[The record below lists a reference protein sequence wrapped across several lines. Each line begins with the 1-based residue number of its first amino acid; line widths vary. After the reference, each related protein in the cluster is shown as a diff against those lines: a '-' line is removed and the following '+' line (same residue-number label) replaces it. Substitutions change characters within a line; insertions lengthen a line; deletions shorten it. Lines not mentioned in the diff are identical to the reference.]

1 MRFFFTTI
9 LILFFHS
16 IGYSQWISQ
25 NSGTSE
31 SFQDVEFIN
40 QFTGWATGYG
50 TILKTTNGGNNWFQ
64 QSHPSSDK
72 SLHSIHPVDENIL
85 YCVGWF
91 ETILKTTNGGENWI
105 ALRNGPFG
113 EGSSYFA
120 CYFIDE
126 NIGWVAGTGYKVWK
140 TTDGGQTFDS
150 IFISVNFIQ
159 DMYFKNPSEGL
170 LSGYGGQVRKTT
182 DSGLNWLGV
191 NINLN
196 GSLCDFEKITVIN
209 NQLSW
214 IVGNDGRVFYSADFG
229 SNWELRD
236 TIHNTGQAQIY
247 CVRFSSQNIGW
258 AGGSYGNLWKSTNG
272 GLSWLQEQTNGD
284 QRFFGSMWFYN
295 DSIGWG
301 VGGAGKIFHTT
312 TGGQTLVNI
321 SSSNQSIVNSYEL
334 YQNYP
339 NPFNPK
345 TNIKFDVIGFNT
357 HIQLKIFNTLGEEI
371 ETLVDKKMSLG
382 NYTVEFDA
390 KNLPSG
396 IYYYSF
402 ITDDYVETKKMV
414 LVK

>member
-1 MRFFFTTI
+1 
-9 LILFFHS
+9 
-16 IGYSQWISQ
+16 
-25 NSGTSE
+25 
-31 SFQDVEFIN
+31 
-40 QFTGWATGYG
+40 
-50 TILKTTNGGNNWFQ
+50 
-64 QSHPSSDK
+64 
-72 SLHSIHPVDENIL
+72 
-85 YCVGWF
+85 
-91 ETILKTTNGGENWI
+91 
-105 ALRNGPFG
+105 
-113 EGSSYFA
+113 
-120 CYFIDE
+120 
-126 NIGWVAGTGYKVWK
+126 
-140 TTDGGQTFDS
+140 
-150 IFISVNFIQ
+150 
-159 DMYFKNPSEGL
+159 MYFKNPSEGL

-258 AGGSYGNLWKSTNG
+258 AGGSYGNLSKTNDG
-272 GLSWLQEQTNGD
+272 GFNWFPEQTNGD
-284 QRFFGSMWFYN
+284 QRYFGSLWFYN

-321 SSSNQSIVNSYEL
+321 SSSNQSIVNTYEL